1 MAADGSIPVSQT
13 IPGTI
18 TVTASGATHINAF
31 TLQSDGDCYI
41 QFFKG
46 DGTTELSGKI
56 HLKSYKVLS
65 NTCASSALMHSSA
78 GVKIV
83 VSGNVSGSINGFVS
97 YYA

>member
-1 MAADGSIPVSQT
+1 MAADGSTPVSQT

-18 TVTASGATHINAF
+18 TITSSGATHINAF
-31 TLQSDGDCYI
+31 SLQPDGDCTI

-46 DGTTELSGKI
+46 DGTTALSGKI
-56 HLKSYKVLS
+56 HVKAYKIFS
-65 NTCASSALMHSSA
+65 NTCASSALLHSTA